1 MKKFLKIIGLV
12 LLLTLVAAG
21 AMLAY
26 AATKPDDWSVERSAV
41 IAAPQEKIFAQVNDL
56 KAWDAWSPWKDL
68 DPNATIK
75 FSDNPVGVGASF
87 SWSGNDDVGEGS
99 VKIID
104 AKPPQELTYE
114 LTFVRPFP
122 DTARAAFT
130 FTPEGDKTNVRWRM
144 YGTYQN
150 IFHKAVCQIMNMDKM
165 VGGMF
170 EQGLTNMKRAT
181 EGK

>member
-1 MKKFLKIIGLV
+1 MKTFLKIIGS
-12 LLLTLVAAG
+12 LLLLIVLAVG
-21 AMLAY
+21 GLLAY
-26 AATKPDDWSVERSAV
+26 AATKPDDWAVERTAV
-41 IAAPQEKIFAQVNDL
+41 IGAPPDVVFAQVNDL

-75 FSDNPVGVGASF
+75 FSDNPVGAGASF

-104 AKPPQELTYE
+104 SKPSEKITYE
-114 LTFVRPFP
+114 IAFVRPMQ
-122 DTARAAFT
+122 DKADATFT
-130 FTPEGDKTNVRWRM
+130 FTPDGDKTKVNWRM

-150 IFHKAVCQIMNMDKM
+150 IVHKAMCQVMDMDKM

-170 EQGLTNMKRAT
+170 EKGLANMKSAA